1 MALTHAEA
9 FLPALLNELGHENI
23 CAELRHSLMFVGC
36 VTLNKRFSS
45 AMCEGLLQ
53 GCNWGSLYFDLTY
66 TEHVLK
72 PLIEKLAGSGAMP
85 VCIHDDS
92 MTVADPKGACHM
104 MDQLQQLG
112 TST

>member
-1 MALTHAEA
+1 MMCGAPAQPDVCRMCHAQQEI
-9 FLPALLNELGHENI
+9 LI
-23 CAELRHSLMFVGC
+23 R
-36 VTLNKRFSS
+36 
-45 AMCEGLLQ
+45 EGVLQ

-104 MDQLQQLG
+104 MDQLQELG